1 MSWRKYWHAKKF
13 VQTESG
19 RFCVYHGGS
28 RDSKVSLVLLHGAGY
43 SGLTWSTLGENL
55 ASLAD
60 TRLLALDL
68 RGHGETE
75 ISYEEGSQE
84 LDMSGERM
92 ARDVVEVLL
101 GLYTDTDLGVVI
113 MGHSMGGALAAM
125 VAEMM
130 AGMDKG
136 PRLLGLVVEDV
147 VEGTAMEALAGMH
160 TVLQNRPKQFQGLE
174 QAVEWAVRS
183 GQVRN
188 VESARVSVPGQV
200 VTETGE
206 LVARLIEDSK
216 EEDEEANSQGPAKR
230 EKVDNSDSIQEEE
243 EDTEPNGDFKM
254 PKAPEAE
261 PAVDRTPPE
270 TFTGSQVL
278 RWRIDLSRTEP
289 HWSGWFKGLSQ
300 RFLSAPGARLLLLAG
315 VDRLDKELTVGQM
328 QGKFQM
334 QVLPQ
339 VGHTV
344 HEDSPDRVAEVLAGF
359 LIRNKFCQP
368 LEDFSPTLP
377 GCTFHI

>member
-1 MSWRKYWHAKKF
+1 MSWRKYWHAKEF

-19 RFCVYHGGS
+19 KFCVYHGGS
-28 RDSKVSLVLLHGAGY
+28 RDSKASVVLLHGAGY

-68 RGHGETE
+68 RGHGETKV
-75 ISYEEGSQE
+75 SDEEGGQE

-113 MGHSMGGALAAM
+113 MGHSMGGALASM

-130 AGMDKG
+130 AAMEKG
-136 PRLLGLVVEDV
+136 PRLLGLGVEDV

-206 LVARLIEDSK
+206 LVARLIEDTK
-216 EEDEEANSQGPAKR
+216 EEDEEASSHGPAKR
-230 EKVDNSDSIQEEE
+230 EKVDNSDSIQEEEE

-254 PKAPEAE
+254 PKAPEAA

-300 RFLSAPGARLLLLAG
+300 RFLAAPGARLLLLTEAA
-315 VDRLDKELTVGQM
+315 VVEIHAPLFAVEAAA
-328 QGKFQM
+328 
-334 QVLPQ
+334 
-339 VGHTV
+339 
-344 HEDSPDRVAEVLAGF
+344 VAL
-359 LIRNKFCQP
+359 K
-368 LEDFSPTLP
+368 SY
-377 GCTFHI
+377 